1 MARPRHAPA
10 PLPPIPAPAVRP
22 HERLRALRT
31 ERGLSQ
37 AQFATLAGVR
47 KATVVAI
54 ERGETLMPNQGT
66 LLKLAVVLGM
76 TLDDLRR
83 QTGMFGPLYVP
94 PTTDPAQAAA
104 AQDRRFSPR
113 AEQIAALVDTLPVK
127 EQELIETLCRYFRA
141 RRDVRLAEHE
151 TVVQR

>member
-10 PLPPIPAPAVRP
+10 PLPPVPVPTVRP

-37 AQFATLAGVR
+37 AQFAALAGVR

-83 QTGMFGPLYVP
+83 QAGMFGPLYVP
-94 PTTDPAQAAA
+94 PTVAPAPHAAA
-104 AQDRRFSPR
+104 SRRFSPR

-141 RRDVRLAEHE
+141 REDVRLAEHE

>member
-10 PLPPIPAPAVRP
+10 PLPPVPMPAVRP

-31 ERGLSQ
+31 QRGLSQ
-37 AQFATLAGVR
+37 AQFAALAGVR

-54 ERGETLMPNQGT
+54 ERGETLMPNQAT
-66 LLKLAVVLGM
+66 LAKLAVVLGM

-83 QTGMFGPLYVP
+83 QTGMYGPLYVP
-94 PTTDPAQAAA
+94 PLTDPAPDAAA
-104 AQDRRFSPR
+104 RGRRFSPR
-113 AEQIAALVDTLPVK
+113 AEQIAELMDTLPVK
-127 EQELIETLCRYFRA
+127 EQELIETLCRYLRA
-141 RRDVRLAEHE
+141 RRDVRLAERG

>member
-1 MARPRHAPA
+1 
-10 PLPPIPAPAVRP
+10 VRP

-37 AQFATLAGVR
+37 SQFAALAGVR

-94 PTTDPAQAAA
+94 AMTDPARVAA
-104 AQDRRFSPR
+104 AQRRRFSPR